1 MSMQEAVGREKRRSR
16 SAEARLRDVA
26 RAAGV
31 GLATASR
38 ALAEGGPVS
47 AETRRRVR
55 RAAHALGYR
64 PVRSARVLRG
74 ARARVIGVLVPD
86 LAQPVYGAWLRG
98 AGEAAQARGYVL
110 LVCDGQNSMRVIET
124 LLDRLFE
131 ERVDGLLL
139 AGSTPAPD
147 QIRRFR
153 QGGVPIAPDLSRRR
167 SGENLR
173 AAEERPATLAAFRRI
188 VALGHRRI
196 LYLARVERE
205 ERYLPTLQRL
215 RIECLRTALAE
226 VGATLAKRALLPVAD
241 PAETVRLLARRL
253 AGRARPTAIAAG
265 AEALT
270 PAVLEAVAVAGLS
283 LPRDVSLLGFDDSP
297 WEQVHRPAVAV
308 VRHDVYGLANALTT
322 NLIDRIEGER
332 SPQPVPRFPAEFL
345 PRASLAPPPASAP
358 DAARSA
364 GRREPRLRRG

>member
-1 MSMQEAVGREKRRSR
+1 MTMTKTVSRGKRGSP
-16 SAEARLRDVA
+16 AGEARLRDVA

-38 ALAEGGPVS
+38 ALGEGGRVS
-47 AETRRRVR
+47 PETRRRVR
-55 RAAHALGYR
+55 RAARELGYR

-74 ARARVIGVLVPD
+74 ARARLIGVLVPD
-86 LAQPVYGAWLRG
+86 LAQPVYGLWLRG

-139 AGSTPAPD
+139 AGSTPAPK

-153 QGGVPIAPDLSRRR
+153 RAAVPIAPDLTRRR

-173 AAEERPATLAAFRRI
+173 AAEERPATLEAFRHL

-196 LYLARVERE
+196 LYLARVERD

-215 RIECLRTALAE
+215 RIDCLRQALAE
-226 VGATLAKRALLPVAD
+226 VGARLPERAVLAVD
-241 PAETVRLLARRL
+241 GPAEALRALARRL
-253 AGRARPTAIAAG
+253 ESRLPPTAIVAG

-270 PAVLEAVAVAGLS
+270 PPILEAVRHAGLS
-283 LPRDVSLLGFDDSP
+283 VPRDVSVLGTEDSP
-297 WEQVHRPAVAV
+297 WERVHEPPIGV
-308 VRHDVYGLANALTT
+308 VRHDAFALAHALTVR
-322 NLIDRIEGER
+322 LIDQIEGVER
-332 SPQPVPRFPAEFL
+332 PPPLPPFPAEFL
-345 PRASLAPPPASAP
+345 PRGSLAPPPAAKKSVSQ
-358 DAARSA
+358 RSGS
-364 GRREPRLRRG
+364 GRPIR